1 MGCCNTCYADCRP
14 LDSCFTDLIVY
25 TPVGQEG
32 LVDLVFEN
40 AQGVRFSADLL
51 EITNGFVELSSLEI
65 PLITG
70 GYFSAYGGPYKLKF
84 YDAETGQLIEFTAI
98 DGKRYDCIQFE
109 IVNSTNGPETA
120 FINVFSNDVPT
131 PY

>member
-32 LVDLVFEN
+32 DINISLEN
-40 AQGVRFSADLL
+40 GQGFRQQYWNY
-51 EITNGFVELSSLEI
+51 EITNGFITPDLSI
-65 PLITG
+65 VPDG
-70 GYFSAYGGPYKLKF
+70 FFSAYGGPYKLKF
-84 YDAETGQLIEFTAI
+84 YNSTTGQLIEFTAI